1 MTCFETESE
10 LEVRLSR
17 PTPLSL
23 RAATVLDGDLLVLG
37 MGGKMGPS
45 LVRLARRS
53 LDEVGRRDVRVIGV
67 SRFSVDRLAAS
78 LTSGLREELARDGIE
93 TIACDLLDPA
103 ARARLPR
110 SPNVLFMLGH
120 KFSAGEGPERYW
132 AVNVLLPALL
142 AEQFKKSKIVCFST
156 GNVYPFT
163 TADEPLPTEETPT
176 APIGEYAVTALGRER
191 MIQWVSLQHGTP
203 ASLLRLNYAVEPR
216 YGVLV
221 DIAQKILACEPIDL
235 TTPLV
240 NIVWQGYA
248 NAVALATF
256 SRCASPAT
264 MLNLTGLETLR
275 VRELAMQIGQRLG
288 AQPIFD
294 GPEGTRSLLSDATR
308 CHQLFGSPELT
319 TADLLDMTCQWLR
332 HGGRTLGKP
341 TKFQVQDGKF

>member
-1 MTCFETESE
+1 MLLQTESD
-10 LEVRLSR
+10 LEEFLSR

-23 RAATVLDGDLLVLG
+23 RAARELSGDLLVLG

-53 LDEVGRRDVRVIGV
+53 LDEAGRRDVRVIGV
-67 SRFSVDRLAAS
+67 SRFSADRLTPS
-78 LTSGLREELARDGIE
+78 STTGLRRELERDGIE

-103 ARARLPR
+103 ARAKLPQ

-142 AEQFKKSKIVCFST
+142 AEQFQQSRIVCFST

-163 TADEPLPTEETPT
+163 TAGEPLPTEQTPT
-176 APIGEYAVTALGRER
+176 NPVGEYAVTALGRER
-191 MIQWVSLQHGTP
+191 MIQWTSQQHGTP
-203 ASLLRLNYAVEPR
+203 ACLLRLNYAVEPR

-221 DIAQKILACEPIDL
+221 DIAQKILARQSVDL

-240 NIVWQGYA
+240 NIIWQGYA
-248 NAVALATF
+248 NAVALAAF
-256 SRCASPAT
+256 SQCASPASI
-264 MLNLTGLETLR
+264 LNLTGLETLR
-275 VRELAMQIGQRLG
+275 VRELAIGLGQRLG
-288 AQPIFD
+288 IEPTFQE
-294 GPEGTRSLLSDATR
+294 PEGARSLLSDATR

-319 TADLLDMTCQWLR
+319 TDELLDMTCGWLR
-332 HGGRTLGKP
+332 RGGRTLGKP

>member
-1 MTCFETESE
+1 MMNLNDESD
-10 LEVRLSR
+10 LEERLSC

-23 RAATVLDGDLLVLG
+23 RAARELSGDLLVLG

-53 LDEVGRRDVRVIGV
+53 LNEAGRKSVRVIGV
-67 SRFSVDRLAAS
+67 SRFSS
-78 LTSGLREELARDGIE
+78 GGLRDELERDGIE

-103 ARARLPR
+103 ARETLPQ

-142 AEQFKKSKIVCFST
+142 AEQFKQSKIVCFST

-163 TADEPLPTEETPT
+163 TASEPLPTEETQT
-176 APIGEYAVTALGRER
+176 SPIGEYAVTALGRER
-191 MIQWVSLQHGTP
+191 MIQWTSKLYGTP
-203 ASLLRLNYAVEPR
+203 ACLLRLNYAVEPR

-221 DIAQKILACEPIDL
+221 DIAQKILAGESVDL

-240 NIVWQGYA
+240 NIIWQGYA
-248 NAVALATF
+248 NAVALAAF
-256 SRCASPAT
+256 SLCASPAA
-264 MLNLTGLETLR
+264 MLNLTGRETLR
-275 VRELAMQIGQRLG
+275 IRDLATQLGQRLG
-288 AQPIFD
+288 IEPAFKQ
-294 GPEGTRSLLSDATR
+294 PEGTKSLLSDASR
-308 CHQLFGSPELT
+308 CHQLFGSPDATLD
-319 TADLLDMTCQWLR
+319 DLLDMTCQWLKR
-332 HGGRTLGKP
+332 GGRTLGKP

>member
-1 MTCFETESE
+1 
-10 LEVRLSR
+10 LS
-17 PTPLSL
+17 
-23 RAATVLDGDLLVLG
+23 GDLLVLG

-67 SRFSVDRLAAS
+67 SRFSAG
-78 LTSGLREELARDGIE
+78 GLREELERDGIE

-103 ARARLPR
+103 AREKLPPT
-110 SPNVLFMLGH
+110 PNVLFMLGH

-142 AEQFKKSKIVCFST
+142 AEQFKQSKIVCFST
-156 GNVYPFT
+156 GNVYPFR
-163 TADEPLPTEETPT
+163 TAAEAMPTEETPT

-191 MIQWVSLQHGTP
+191 MIQWVSKQHGTP
-203 ASLLRLNYAVEPR
+203 ACLLRLNYAVEPR

-221 DIAQKILACEPIDL
+221 DIAQKILAREPVDL

-248 NAVALATF
+248 NAVALAAF
-256 SRCASPAT
+256 SQCASPAAI
-264 MLNLTGLETLR
+264 LNLTGLETLC
-275 VRELAMQIGQRLG
+275 VRELATEIGKRLG
-288 AQPIFD
+288 IQPTFRE
-294 GPEGTRSLLSDATR
+294 PEGTKSLLSDASR
-308 CHQLFGSPELT
+308 CHQLFGSPGICLDE
-319 TADLLDMTCQWLR
+319 LLDMTCQWLR
-332 HGGRTLGKP
+332 RGGRTLGKP

>member
-1 MTCFETESE
+1 MMTALESD
-10 LEVRLSR
+10 LEERLSR

-23 RAATVLDGDLLVLG
+23 RAARELNGDLLVLG

-53 LDEVGRRDVRVIGV
+53 LNEIGRRDVRVIGV
-67 SRFSVDRLAAS
+67 SRFSSA
-78 LTSGLREELARDGIE
+78 GLREELERDGIE

-103 ARARLPR
+103 ARAKLPPA
-110 SPNVLFMLGH
+110 PNVLFMLGH

-142 AEQFKKSKIVCFST
+142 AEQFRQAKIVCFST

-163 TADEPLPTEETPT
+163 TEGEPQPTEETPT

-191 MIQWVSLQHGTP
+191 MIQWNSLQHRTL
-203 ASLLRLNYAVEPR
+203 SCLLRLNYAVEPR

-221 DIAQKILACEPIDL
+221 DIAQKIIAREPIDL
-235 TTPLV
+235 TTPRV

-248 NAVALATF
+248 NAVALAAF
-256 SRCASPAT
+256 SRCASPAAI
-264 MLNLTGLETLR
+264 LNLTGLETLR
-275 VRELAMQIGQRLG
+275 VRDLAIELGKRLG
-288 AQPIFD
+288 IEPIFKE
-294 GPEGTRSLLSDATR
+294 PEGGKSLLSDATR
-308 CHQLFGSPELT
+308 CHELFGPPELT
-319 TADLLDMTCQWLR
+319 TSDLLDMTCDWLR
-332 HGGRTLGKP
+332 RGGRTLGKP

>member
-1 MTCFETESE
+1 MLIQTESD
-10 LEVRLSR
+10 LEERLSR

-23 RAATVLDGDLLVLG
+23 RAARELSGDLLVLG

-53 LDEVGRRDVRVIGV
+53 LDEAGRNSVRVIGV
-67 SRFSVDRLAAS
+67 SRFSS
-78 LTSGLREELARDGIE
+78 GGLRDELERDGIE

-103 ARARLPR
+103 ARATLPQM
-110 SPNVLFMLGH
+110 PNVLFMLGH

-142 AEQFKKSKIVCFST
+142 AEQFRQSKIVCFST

-163 TADEPLPTEETPT
+163 TAGEPLPTEETPT
-176 APIGEYAVTALGRER
+176 SPIGEYAVTALGRER
-191 MIQWVSLQHGTP
+191 MIQWTSKQHGTP
-203 ASLLRLNYAVEPR
+203 ACLLRLNYAVEPR

-221 DIAQKILACEPIDL
+221 DIAQKIMAREEVDL

-248 NAVALATF
+248 NTVALAAF
-256 SRCASPAT
+256 SLCASPAAI
-264 MLNLTGLETLR
+264 LNLTGLETLR
-275 VRELAMQIGQRLG
+275 ARDLAEQLGRRLEIEPQFSG
-288 AQPIFD
+288 A
-294 GPEGTRSLLSDATR
+294 EGTRSLLSDATR
-308 CHQLFGSPELT
+308 CHQLFGAPELT
-319 TADLLDMTCQWLR
+319 TDELLGMTCDWLKG
-332 HGGRTLGKP
+332 GGRTLGKP

>member
-1 MTCFETESE
+1 MYCTSETD
-10 LEVRLSR
+10 LEEHLAR

-23 RAATVLDGDLLVLG
+23 RAARELSGDLLVLG

-53 LDEVGRRDVRVIGV
+53 LDEAGRREVRVIGV
-67 SRFSVDRLAAS
+67 SRFSAG
-78 LTSGLREELARDGIE
+78 GLRDELARDGVE

-103 ARARLPR
+103 ARAKLPQT
-110 SPNVLFMLGH
+110 PNVLFMLGH

-142 AEQFKKSKIVCFST
+142 AEQFRESQIVCFST

-176 APIGEYAVTALGRER
+176 SPIGEYAVTALGRER
-191 MIQWVSLQHGTP
+191 MIQWASLQNGTP
-203 ASLLRLNYAVEPR
+203 ACLLRLNYAVEPR

-221 DIAQKILACEPIDL
+221 DITQKILARQPIDL

-240 NIVWQGYA
+240 NVIWQGYA
-248 NAVALATF
+248 NAVALAAF
-256 SRCASPAT
+256 SQCRSPAAI
-264 MLNLTGLETLR
+264 LNLTGQETLR
-275 VRELAMQIGQRLG
+275 VRDLAMELGQRLG
-288 AQPIFD
+288 IEPQFSAA
-294 GPEGTRSLLSDATR
+294 EGSRSLLSDASR
-308 CHQLFGSPELT
+308 CHQLFGSPDLSNTE
-319 TADLLDMTCQWLR
+319 LLDMTCQWLVR
-332 HGGRTLGKP
+332 GGRTLGKP

>member
-1 MTCFETESE
+1 MNAIHDEPA
-10 LEVRLSR
+10 LEEFLSR

-23 RAATVLDGDLLVLG
+23 CAARELSGDLLVLG

-53 LDEVGRRDVRVIGV
+53 LDAAGRSDVRVIGV
-67 SRFSVDRLAAS
+67 SRFS
-78 LTSGLREELARDGIE
+78 TGGLREDLGRDGIE

-103 ARARLPR
+103 SREKLPQ

-120 KFSAGEGPERYW
+120 KFSTGEGPERYW

-142 AEQFKKSKIVCFST
+142 AEQFRESRVVCFST

-163 TADEPLPTEETPT
+163 TEIEPLPTEETPT

-191 MIQWVSLQHGTP
+191 MIQWASVRHGTL
-203 ASLLRLNYAVEPR
+203 SCLLRLNYAVEPR

-221 DIAQKILACEPIDL
+221 DIAQKILAREPVDL
-235 TTPLV
+235 TTPRV

-248 NAVALATF
+248 NAVALAAF
-256 SRCASPAT
+256 SQCRSPADI
-264 MLNLTGLETLR
+264 LNLTGLETLC
-275 VRELAMQIGQRLG
+275 VRDLAVQLGLRLG
-288 AQPIFD
+288 IEPIFHEPV
-294 GPEGTRSLLSDATR
+294 GKKSLLSDASR
-308 CHQLFGSPELT
+308 CHQLFGSPDVSIAE
-319 TADLLDMTCQWLR
+319 LLDMTSQWLLR
-332 HGGRTLGKP
+332 GGRTLGKP

>member
-1 MTCFETESE
+1 MDLKSDSD
-10 LEVRLSR
+10 LEERLSR

-23 RAATVLDGDLLVLG
+23 RAARELTGDLLVLG

-53 LDEVGRRDVRVIGV
+53 LQEIGRRDVRVIGV
-67 SRFSVDRLAAS
+67 SRFSAG
-78 LTSGLREELARDGIE
+78 GLQQELQRDGIE

-103 ARARLPR
+103 AREKLPPA
-110 SPNVLFMLGH
+110 PNVLFMLGH

-142 AEQFKKSKIVCFST
+142 AEQFEQSKIVCFST

-163 TADEPLPTEETPT
+163 TEGEALPTEETPT
-176 APIGEYAVTALGRER
+176 SPIGEYAVTALGRER
-191 MIQWVSLQHGTP
+191 MIQWASLQHGAP
-203 ASLLRLNYAVEPR
+203 ACVLRLNYAVEPR

-221 DIAQKILACEPIDL
+221 DIAQKILARQSVDL

-248 NAVALATF
+248 NAVALAAF
-256 SRCASPAT
+256 SHCASPAAI
-264 MLNLTGLETLR
+264 LNLTGLETLH
-275 VRELAMQIGQRLG
+275 VRELATAIGQRLG
-288 AQPIFD
+288 IEPTFKE
-294 GPEGTRSLLSDATR
+294 PEGTRSLLSDASR
-308 CHQLFGSPELT
+308 CHRLFGSPELT
-319 TADLLDMTCQWLR
+319 TTELLDMTCDWLR
-332 HGGRTLGKP
+332 RGGRTLGKP

>member
-1 MTCFETESE
+1 MKLDSDSD
-10 LEVRLSR
+10 LEEILSR

-23 RAATVLDGDLLVLG
+23 RAARELSGDLLVLG

-53 LDEVGRRDVRVIGV
+53 LDEAGRRDVRVIGV
-67 SRFSVDRLAAS
+67 SRFSS
-78 LTSGLREELARDGIE
+78 GGLREELERDRIE

-103 ARARLPR
+103 ARARLP
-110 SPNVLFMLGH
+110 SAPSVLFMLGH

-142 AEQFKKSKIVCFST
+142 AEQFQQSKIVCFST
-156 GNVYPFT
+156 GNVYPFS
-163 TADEPLPTEETPT
+163 TADEPLPTEATPT
-176 APIGEYAVTALGRER
+176 SPIGEYAVTALGRER
-191 MIQWVSLQHGTP
+191 MIQWGSRQNGTP
-203 ASLLRLNYAVEPR
+203 ACLLRLNYAVEPR

-221 DIAQKILACEPIDL
+221 DIAQKILAREPIDL

-240 NIVWQGYA
+240 NIIWQGYA
-248 NAVALATF
+248 NAVAIAAF
-256 SRCASPAT
+256 SQCTSPAAI
-264 MLNLTGLETLR
+264 LNLTGLETLR
-275 VRELAMQIGQRLG
+275 VRELATELGKRLG
-288 AQPIFD
+288 IEPTFREPAGIK
-294 GPEGTRSLLSDATR
+294 SLLSDASR
-308 CHQLFGSPELT
+308 CHQLFGAPELT

>member
-1 MTCFETESE
+1 MSFETESQ
-10 LEVRLSR
+10 LEERLSR
-17 PTPLSL
+17 PTTLSL
-23 RAATVLDGDLLVLG
+23 RSARELSGDLLVLG

-53 LDEVGRRDVRVIGV
+53 LDETGRKGVRVIGV
-67 SRFSVDRLAAS
+67 SRFS
-78 LTSGLREELARDGIE
+78 SGGLQEELNRDGIE

-103 ARARLPR
+103 AREKLPPA
-110 SPNVLFMLGH
+110 PNVLFMLGH

-142 AEQFKKSKIVCFST
+142 AEQFQNSKIVCFST

-163 TADEPLPTEETPT
+163 TASEPLPTEATPT

-191 MIQWVSLQHGTP
+191 MIQWASLQHGTP
-203 ASLLRLNYAVEPR
+203 ACLLRLNYAVEPR

-221 DIAQKILACEPIDL
+221 DIAQKILARESVDL

-248 NAVALATF
+248 NAVALAAF
-256 SRCASPAT
+256 SLCAAPAAI
-264 MLNLTGLETLR
+264 LNLTGLESLR
-275 VRELAMQIGQRLG
+275 VRDLATELGRRLG
-288 AQPIFD
+288 LEPNFRE
-294 GPEGTRSLLSDATR
+294 PEGTKSLLSDATR

-319 TADLLDMTCQWLR
+319 TAELLDMTCHWLHR
-332 HGGRTLGKP
+332 GGRTLGKP